1 MSKNN
6 IIALL
11 TDFGVKDVY
20 VGVMKATI
28 ARINRDLQTIDLTH
42 DIPPQNIA
50 AARFCLM
57 DAHPY
62 LPENTVCLAV
72 VDPGVGSKRR
82 AIAIE
87 LENSFLVGAD
97 NGLFSGILDSSPP
110 LAAVELTNS
119 QYWRSA
125 RPSRTF
131 HGRDIFAPVAAHL
144 ASGVPL
150 KNLGKAIAVDSLVR
164 LDIPEW
170 EIIEN
175 NIFGSIQ
182 YVDRFG
188 NLVTNIPHN
197 LILDRS
203 YSLVIDRQTIFHG
216 KTYSDVAPGEIVTL
230 VGSHG
235 WLEIAINGGNAQQRL
250 QLDWGDRVSL
260 HLEKRE

>member
-11 TDFGVKDVY
+11 TDFGLQDVY

-28 ARINRDLQTIDLTH
+28 ARIDRDLRTIDLTH
-42 DIPPQNIA
+42 DIPPQNVV

-87 LENSFLVGAD
+87 LENGFLVGAD
-97 NGLFSGILDSSPP
+97 NGLFSGILDRYPP
-110 LAAVELTNS
+110 VAAVELTNS
-119 QYWRSA
+119 QYWRSD
-125 RPSRTF
+125 RPSNTF

-150 KNLGKAIAVDSLVR
+150 LNLGKAIAADSLVR
-164 LDIPEW
+164 LDIPEC

-182 YVDRFG
+182 YIDRFG
-188 NLVTNIPHN
+188 NLITNIPRN

-203 YSLVIDRQTIFHG
+203 YSIVIDRKTIFKS
-216 KTYSDVAPGEIVTL
+216 KTYSDVSLGEIVTL
-230 VGSHG
+230 IGSHG
-235 WLEIAINGGNAQQRL
+235 WLEIAVNGGNAKERL
-250 QLDWGDRVSL
+250 QLDWGDRVSVNL
-260 HLEKRE
+260 RE